1 MFLVFLR
8 NVLCD
13 ASETVNSFWE
23 PIGWIKEQNLLTAC
37 IMLGLIIWVQF
48 SFGTCAGDEQSAVCQ
63 NSVVV
68 ARPRHTLL
76 ASAILYPNVNYI
88 PIVPKRMAAGSVP
101 AHTSLVYLFIK
112 PWVDDGYRIDCYE
125 G

>member
-8 NVLCD
+8 NVLRD

-23 PIGWIKEQNLLTAC
+23 PIDRIKEQNLLTAC
-37 IMLGLIIWVQF
+37 IMLGLIVWVQF

-76 ASAILYPNVNYI
+76 ASAIIEII
-88 PIVPKRMAAGSVP
+88 PIC
-101 AHTSLVYLFIK
+101 SLSDK
-112 PWVDDGYRIDCYE
+112 TGCDDSCRCGL
-125 G
+125 